1 MKFDC
6 LECEDYT
13 LCKKCKELSMH
24 NHKMRKNFVPKGCVP
39 PADEQI
45 KEILEGVI
53 KCAKCFDKINYTEDY
68 Y

>member
-1 MKFDC
+1 
-6 LECEDYT
+6 
-13 LCKKCKELSMH
+13 MH